1 MMGAGCNGV
10 VEKPIKLDQLYKEV
24 SKHLE
29 SSSNI
34 TAEDGSDSPWN
45 DPDIKP
51 IVQQFVR
58 GIPKRITSMKTSLS
72 ESDWSGLRGQAH
84 QIKGTAGS
92 LGFPDLTKRATSLEM
107 ALKKDETENID
118 RLLKAL
124 EIEAER
130 AIEEFNEA
138 ENINN

>member
-1 MMGAGCNGV
+1 
-10 VEKPIKLDQLYKEV
+10 
-24 SKHLE
+24 
-29 SSSNI
+29 
-34 TAEDGSDSPWN
+34 
-45 DPDIKP
+45 
-51 IVQQFVR
+51 
-58 GIPKRITSMKTSLS
+58 
-72 ESDWSGLRGQAH
+72 
-84 QIKGTAGS
+84 
-92 LGFPDLTKRATSLEM
+92 M